1 MQQCPPEATR
11 PTRLFIGG
19 NWLNKGDVMEPDVPE
34 LLNGYQKHNRN
45 RLEMSQWIS
54 SAENPLTSRVITNRM
69 FAELFGKGIVE
80 TLGDFGSTGVAPS
93 NQPCSTTSPSL
104 SKPPT
109 SGRLKPYSRK

>member
-1 MQQCPPEATR
+1 
-11 PTRLFIGG
+11 
-19 NWLNKGDVMEPDVPE
+19 MEPDVPE

-54 SAENPLTSRVITNRM
+54 SAENPLTSRVITNRI

-93 NQPCSTTSPSL
+93 NQATARLPRRHFPNHPQVVPQSL
-104 SKPPT
+104 TEGNGLERQLPPG
-109 SGRLKPYSRK
+109 SQHDS